1 MDKHWDSY
9 CALSLVHFLAFP
21 ECSGGDGPVLE
32 TIAQIAAD
40 DFFAAI
46 EITRINDSNV
56 RQQCARLIEQS
67 HMQVAFGAQP
77 IILGGKLNLN
87 SLNWRQRKQA
97 LDTLKPYID
106 QAAEIGARRFVVL
119 SGPDPGEADRAAA
132 TEVLMTSLCDLG
144 AYARHYGIAITLET
158 FDRAVDKKALI
169 GPADE
174 AAALAAIVKAN
185 LPDLGL
191 LYDMGHMPLLDETP
205 LPALTTLRD
214 YLVHAHVGNCVKVPG
229 RPSYGD
235 FHPRFGFPGG
245 ENDVPQLVEFL
256 HALFEV
262 GYLREN
268 LPVGE
273 RPWVGFEMRP
283 QAGETSAAI
292 LANIKRTWREAW
304 ARL

>member
-1 MDKHWDSY
+1 MNKHWDNY
-9 CALSLVHFLAFP
+9 CSLSLVHFLAFP
-21 ECSGGDGPVLE
+21 ECGGGDGPIFE
-32 TIAQIAAD
+32 TIAKIAAD
-40 DFFAAI
+40 DFFSAI
-46 EITRINDSNV
+46 EITRINDPKV
-56 RQQCARLIEQS
+56 REQCARLIEQS

-77 IILGGKLNLN
+77 TILGGKLNLN
-87 SLNWRQRKQA
+87 SLDWQEREKA
-97 LDTLKPYID
+97 LDTLKPYIA
-106 QAAEIGARRFVVL
+106 QAAEIGVRRFVVL
-119 SGPDPGEADRAAA
+119 SGADPGQADRAAT
-132 TEVLMTSLCDLG
+132 TEVLMTSLFDLG
-144 AYARHYGIAITLET
+144 AYARRYGVAITLET
-158 FDRAVDKKALI
+158 FDRAIDKKALI

-174 AAALAAIVKAN
+174 AAALAAIVKAD
-185 LPDLGL
+185 LPDFGL

-205 LPALTTLRD
+205 LPALITLRD
-214 YLVHAHVGNCVKVPG
+214 HLVHAHVGNCVKVPG

-256 HALFEV
+256 HALFEI

-268 LPVGE
+268 PPVGE